1 MKEKTE
7 GEILWDAITKNQ
19 LVGLKLAPYSGLL
32 AFTRY
37 ARNIGY
43 SEGYEDREGEE
54 AANKKL
60 PGKGGE

>member
-19 LVGLKLAPYSGLL
+19 LVGLQAAPQYDLL
-32 AFTRY
+32 ALIRY

-43 SEGYEDREGEE
+43 SEGYMARKEEGSN
-54 AANKKL
+54 AT
-60 PGKGGE
+60 